1 MDGNLRRGWM
11 ELVRTI
17 EPEVELMMGAGL
29 PTTPE
34 IVNRDLTHFFNRVR
48 ERQYGPRWSKLPL
61 EKPIAAVGFHEMFD
75 GNHHVHLAVSGPERF
90 YDRLA
95 TDGSRIWKATR
106 IAGDFHVDSIK
117 RIEAYASYITKA
129 VNAPRS
135 LETVFL
141 YRSRDLL

>member
-1 MDGNLRRGWM
+1 MNRDLRRGWM
-11 ELVRTI
+11 ALVQQI
-17 EPEVELMMGAGL
+17 EPEVELMLGAGL

-48 ERQYGPRWSKLPL
+48 SRQYGRRWADTVL
-61 EKPIAAVGFHEMFD
+61 EKPIVAVGFHEMLE

-90 YDRLA
+90 YDRIA
-95 TDGSRIWKATR
+95 TDGSRIWKSTR

-117 RIEAYASYITKA
+117 RIEAYSNYITKA
-129 VNAPRS
+129 VNTPRS
-135 LETVFL
+135 LDSVFL

>member
-1 MDGNLRRGWM
+1 MDRDLRRGWM
-11 ELVRTI
+11 DLVREI
-17 EPEVELMMGAGL
+17 EPELELMLGGGL

-34 IVNRDLTHFFNRVR
+34 IVNRDLTRFFNKVR
-48 ERQYGPRWSKLPL
+48 RRQYGPRWASTAL
-61 EKPIAAVGFHEMFD
+61 EKPIAAIGFHEMMD

-117 RIEAYASYITKA
+117 RIDAYANYITKA
-129 VNAPRS
+129 ANTPRS
-135 LETVFL
+135 METVFL
-141 YRSRDLL
+141 YRSHDLL